1 MVGQTPNKSSESD
14 EDVQCGVCTDY
25 VASDE
30 RAVVCDECNRW
41 FHQVCGKVSNATFN
55 KIDKAPTDDPY
66 YWCCDGC
73 RRDKKKKGTKT
84 GEHRLTRESRALQQV
99 TTVDVNPDTQCTN
112 KSSLDTG
119 HVGLTD
125 EQDEQLTAL
134 RVKNKRYQN
143 IVDLLTKDRSKLMEQ
158 LEHSKR
164 EIAFL
169 NNALM
174 EKTQII
180 SDFVENFDNQC
191 SRANNQ
197 GPRLGV
203 DGTVAVSDDLESG
216 EQRGESCRRN
226 DGNTETGETTE
237 ATDIKTLIL
246 GDSILRGM
254 QQKVTNTEIKIRYM
268 PGARIQNL
276 SGYISTL
283 KTLPST
289 VVLHIG
295 TNNLHNAKTPNHVMR
310 PLWLTIE
317 RAQKN
322 YKNTIWIVNGILYRR
337 DVPRN
342 FVMDV
347 NEALRFMCEQL
358 KVVYRDPNEA
368 VTARGYG
375 RDGIH
380 LNSLGDQQL
389 TNFILSDLGLQA
401 CRETQEK
408 TTLQEN
414 KDQTNHE
421 ECTEVIER
429 EPPVEL

>member
-1 MVGQTPNKSSESD
+1 
-14 EDVQCGVCTDY
+14 
-25 VASDE
+25 
-30 RAVVCDECNRW
+30 
-41 FHQVCGKVSNATFN
+41 
-55 KIDKAPTDDPY
+55 
-66 YWCCDGC
+66 
-73 RRDKKKKGTKT
+73 
-84 GEHRLTRESRALQQV
+84 
-99 TTVDVNPDTQCTN
+99 
-112 KSSLDTG
+112 
-119 HVGLTD
+119 
-125 EQDEQLTAL
+125 
-134 RVKNKRYQN
+134 
-143 IVDLLTKDRSKLMEQ
+143 
-158 LEHSKR
+158 
-164 EIAFL
+164 
-169 NNALM
+169 M

-191 SRANNQ
+191 SRVNNQ

-203 DGTVAVSDDLESG
+203 DRTVAVSDDLGSR
-216 EQRGESCRRN
+216 EQREESCRRD

-237 ATDIKTLIL
+237 ATDIKSLIL

-254 QQKVTNTEIKIRYM
+254 QQKVTNTEIKIPYM

-421 ECTEVIER
+421 ECTEVIEK
-429 EPPVEL
+429 EPPVELTQ